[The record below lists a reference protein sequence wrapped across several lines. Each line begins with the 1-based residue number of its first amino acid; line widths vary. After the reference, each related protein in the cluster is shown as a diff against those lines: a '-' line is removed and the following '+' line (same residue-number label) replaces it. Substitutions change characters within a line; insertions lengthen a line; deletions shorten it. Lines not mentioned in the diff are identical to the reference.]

1 MLFGYRI
8 TISLGREPLLL
19 AQCFS
24 PAPKLFLSNRSQVS
38 IIMVYKVI
46 NHVGCW
52 QNMRRIHKSLT
63 CSSWFTNSLSVL
75 PTSQVVAS
83 KPTRNL
89 WSLNNLEDALFFH
102 ESTSTRNH
110 SWLTTKYEGWCKYFS
125 PNKLVNLLNWCRR
138 ATWFVPEPLQSKWRG
153 FCHWNIFL

>member
-24 PAPKLFLSNRSQVS
+24 RAPMLFLSNRSQVS

-52 QNMRRIHKSLT
+52 QNMRRIHKSLA

-83 KPTRNL
+83 KPKKLVVSCFYIN
-89 WSLNNLEDALFFH
+89 NNLEDALFSH

-110 SWLTTKYEGWCKYFS
+110 SWLTTKYEQKADV
-125 PNKLVNLLNWCRR
+125 NILVLINLW
-138 ATWFVPEPLQSKWRG
+138 
-153 FCHWNIFL
+153 IY